1 MVPGDQVS
9 TRQVVLAALVI
20 ALVCCAVMWWLEGFR
35 QEKMIS
41 QFRQVLDNLPTATTG
56 DSVTGIG

>member
-1 MVPGDQVS
+1 MS